1 MVDFGVEPKF
11 TAIEDDAKEKNL
23 ILGALVLG
31 LSAYVIYV
39 DSKMLMVGLDSIMKY
54 LDANRKIREER
65 MFAKI
70 KKGGEKCE
78 EDLV

>member
-1 MVDFGVEPKF
+1 MDELTF
-11 TAIEDDAKEKNL
+11 TDIEEDTKEKNL

-65 MFAKI
+65 MFTKI

>member
-1 MVDFGVEPKF
+1 MDELTFID
-11 TAIEDDAKEKNL
+11 IEEDAKEKNL

-39 DSKMLMVGLDSIMKY
+39 NSKMLMVGLDSIMKY

>member
-1 MVDFGVEPKF
+1 MDELTF
-11 TAIEDDAKEKNL
+11 TDIEEDAKEKNL

>member
-1 MVDFGVEPKF
+1 MDELTF

-39 DSKMLMVGLDSIMKY
+39 DSKMLMVGLNSIMKY